1 MLKTFFGELE
11 PVYFD
16 QAPSTSI
23 DSGISDSIR
32 NASKLTMTKVI
43 ENDNG
48 KAQMSITADREQ
60 EKEVSQTYGK
70 TTAILALRSVVF
82 QLKK

>member
-1 MLKTFFGELE
+1 
-11 PVYFD
+11 
-16 QAPSTSI
+16 
-23 DSGISDSIR
+23 
-32 NASKLTMTKVI
+32 MTKVI